1 MVAKLVRLRTSATSV
16 TCLMP
21 PASQQA
27 GAGINGACRSVPGAC
42 VGPTSCHPG
51 DADGRAPAYGRPKHH
66 RQKEKDMSAS
76 ETLKAGVEAT
86 VAELQALQP
95 QCAAALEQS

>member
-1 MVAKLVRLRTSATSV
+1 
-16 TCLMP
+16 
-21 PASQQA
+21 
-27 GAGINGACRSVPGAC
+27 
-42 VGPTSCHPG
+42 
-51 DADGRAPAYGRPKHH
+51 
-66 RQKEKDMSAS
+66 MSAS